1 MQFLNPYML
10 WSALAISLPIIL
22 HFWHQKKGKIIQWA
36 TTHWLLEKDQQPSRG
51 IRLENLLIL
60 ILRCLALLLLTFFIS
75 KPIFN
80 WLNNS
85 QLNKKIHFIQN
96 NKLVANNFKFELD
109 SAIKNKEEV
118 YTMGKE
124 IKKISSLGEVNDNEK
139 LDGFSL
145 QSAINKYSKNIDNQD
160 INLYFINSTKLQNLN
175 KIFVPNS
182 FKIHAIIDTSL
193 NQKIPFIQF
202 SDNNFLFLNQENQL
216 ENSSTKLPNFRKKPN
231 HNGKINIL
239 ISEKNTIIE
248 ASLKA
253 LSEVYKTDFSID
265 SKPVPNKIYDFIF
278 PNKKL
283 KIDTDLS
290 EKIAEEIAIKYDL
303 KPTNQPLSTQ
313 QLNSLFETYKSSNKQ
328 NANWLSDS
336 ILGFLILVLMIERWL
351 SIRKN
356 V

>member
-1 MQFLNPYML
+1 ML

-36 TTHWLLEKDQQPSRG
+36 TTQWLLEKDQQPSRG
-51 IRLENLLIL
+51 IRLENILIL

-80 WLNNS
+80 WLNNN

-96 NKLVANNFKFELD
+96 NRLVTNNFKFELD

-118 YTMGKE
+118 YIIGKE
-124 IKKISSLGEVNDNEK
+124 IQKIGSLSEVYDNEK
-139 LDGFSL
+139 LDGITL
-145 QSAINKYSKNIDNQD
+145 QSAIHKYSKNIDNQEV
-160 INLYFINSTKLQNLN
+160 NLYFINSTKLQNLN

-182 FKIHAIIDTSL
+182 FKIHSIADTSI

-202 SDNNFLFLNQENQL
+202 SENNFLFLNQDNQL
-216 ENSSTKLPNFRKKPN
+216 ENSSTKLQNFREKPN
-231 HNGKINIL
+231 HNGKFNVL

-253 LSEVYKTDFSID
+253 ISEVYKIDFSID
-265 SKPVPNKIYDFIF
+265 SKPVPNKKYDFIF
-278 PNKKL
+278 PNKKF

-290 EKIAEEIAIKYDL
+290 EKIAEEIAIKYEL
-303 KPTNQPLSTQ
+303 KPTNQPLSNQ
-313 QLNSLFETYKSSNKQ
+313 QLSSLFETYKSANKQ

-336 ILGFLILVLMIERWL
+336 ILWFMILVLIIERWL